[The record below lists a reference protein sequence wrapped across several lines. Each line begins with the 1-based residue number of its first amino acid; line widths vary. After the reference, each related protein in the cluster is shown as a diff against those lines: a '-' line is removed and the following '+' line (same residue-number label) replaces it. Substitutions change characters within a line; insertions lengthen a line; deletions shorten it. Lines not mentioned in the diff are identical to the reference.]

1 MSLDTGHLRS
11 DIHFG
16 MNTRSE
22 DALSVRKVLTCVPL
36 AGEKYTDG
44 WQQMPPT
51 MSAAQ
56 GLPQDTR
63 LKGYSFGRTNSI
75 FGSFNDLN
83 YTAAMDEVHWKFGK
97 QPYSL
102 K

>member
-1 MSLDTGHLRS
+1 MSLDTGYLRS

-16 MNTRSE
+16 MNTRTE

-44 WQQMPPT
+44 WKQMPQT

-56 GLPQDTR
+56 GLPPDTR
-63 LKGYSFGRTNSI
+63 LKGYSFGQTKSI

-83 YTAAMDEVHWKFGK
+83 YTAVMDEVHWKFGK